1 MNFLLAEQSWW
12 DERRFDPKDGYDEL
26 SPRDAKIA
34 HIQLH
39 VAKASLKLLINNPD
53 TIKKEVVP
61 DLAIYRSQIMNA
73 LDMRPDQIDE
83 PYLLDRAPLN
93 FVIRANG
100 YLASYVEQLQHGEQM
115 PLHPV
120 IRGVEYL
127 HYASVIIANH
137 YDLDLESAQRTRMEN
152 FIGGPLPEVAAE
164 QT

>member
-1 MNFLLAEQSWW
+1 MNFLLVEQSWW
-12 DERRFDPKDGYDEL
+12 DERQFDPIDGYEEL

-39 VAKASLKLLINNPD
+39 VAKASLKLLTNNPD

-73 LDMRPDQIDE
+73 VDMKPDQIDE
-83 PYLLDRAPLN
+83 PYLLDRLPLN

-100 YLASYVEQLQHGEQM
+100 NLASYVEQLQHGETM

-120 IRGVEYL
+120 IRGAEYL
-127 HYASVIIANH
+127 HYASVILAHH
-137 YDLDLESAQRTRMEN
+137 YDLDLEAAQRTMMEN
-152 FIGGPLPEVAAE
+152 FIGGPLPEAIGEHV
-164 QT
+164 

>member
-39 VAKASLKLLINNPD
+39 VAKASLKLLINNPE